1 MTVFKN
7 AKIKL
12 PDNLITHSDQRIE
25 TLSGGE
31 RGWVYLAY
39 LLAKPVGEIFLL
51 YPTLNLDQQNTK
63 VVQDLVWQLAN
74 RGSQITIYDGN

>member
-1 MTVFKN
+1 MLAIVYGF
-7 AKIKL
+7 
-12 PDNLITHSDQRIE
+12 LIT
-25 TLSGGE
+25 L
-31 RGWVYLAY
+31 VAY
-39 LLAKPVGEIFLL
+39 LLAKPVGQIFLL